1 MQVTFE
7 EGTWAAWL
15 YDLLKP
21 HVTKLVVCDPRKN
34 TRQGNK
40 NDQIDARELA
50 DRLYMN
56 KLSSVYHGEAGVR
69 TLKELARS
77 YLTISKDLAR
87 VMTRVKAIYRSWG
100 IPCAGKQVYAPRHR
114 AEWLAKIT
122 EVGVFRRAEFYYQQ
136 LDALRSLRHQVR
148 RELLAESKTHKASK
162 LLCQIPSIGP
172 IRAALLIALIQT
184 PHRFRTKRPLWKYSG
199 FAIETHSSADY
210 RKVQGQLERTKKQ
223 VSVRGLNRDCN
234 HDLKNLFKNR
244 GPDSFRVHG
253 VHKRGMRPADLADSQ
268 VIRHREHSGDSI
280 RRQSGHIPI
289 RLVRHHSLQ
298 SDVSAVHNDVNLR
311 HDAHGVA
318 TELRLRVNGPVLS
331 PTNLIV
337 KRRHGQD
344 LNVIH
349 NACYAFD
356 ALHCSFSIGLRNIGD
371 NLSLQGHVAA
381 IDLVLQIVKHSV
393 PGQHRQLVVYLLIEP
408 RFITGNCARRF
419 GGTRVRSPD
428 CATRQDE

>member
-1 MQVTFE
+1 MTSSQYIGMDVHKESISIAVRNDVGKIVMECVIESKANIILDFIHGLRGELQVTFE
-7 EGTWAAWL
+7 EGTWATWL

-34 TRQGNK
+34 SRQGNK
-40 NDQIDARELA
+40 NDRIDARELS

-56 KLSSVYHGEAGVR
+56 KLSSVYHGGAGVR

-122 EVGVFRRAEFYYQQ
+122 EVGVRRRAEFYYQQ

-148 RELLAESKTHKASK
+148 RDLLVESKKHKASK

-234 HDLKNLFKNR
+234 HDLKNLFKSAATIASVKP
-244 GPDSFRVHG
+244 GPFQEFYAALVA
-253 VHKRGMRPADLADSQ
+253 KGMRPEMARLTLARK
-268 VIRHREHSGDSI
+268 I
-280 RRQSGHIPI
+280 
-289 RLVRHHSLQ
+289 
-298 SDVSAVHNDVNLR
+298 
-311 HDAHGVA
+311 A
-318 TELRLRVNGPVLS
+318 TIV
-331 PTNLIV
+331 LIV
-337 KRRHGQD
+337 WKKG
-344 LNVIH
+344 VS
-349 NACYAFD
+349 FD
-356 ALHCSFSIGLRNIGD
+356 AQFLKP
-371 NLSLQGHVAA
+371 QTA
-381 IDLVLQIVKHSV
+381 
-393 PGQHRQLVVYLLIEP
+393 
-408 RFITGNCARRF
+408 
-419 GGTRVRSPD
+419 
-428 CATRQDE
+428 

>member
-1 MQVTFE
+1 MTNTQYIGMDVHKESISIAVRNDVGKIVMECVIETKANVILDFIHGLRGELQVTFE
-7 EGTWAAWL
+7 EGTWATWL

-21 HVTKLVVCDPRKN
+21 QVTKLVVCDPRKN
-34 TRQGNK
+34 SRQGNK
-40 NDQIDARELA
+40 NDRIDARELS

-56 KLSSVYHGEAGVR
+56 KLSSVYHGGAGIR

-100 IPCAGKQVYAPRHR
+100 IPCAGKQVYAPPHR

-234 HDLKNLFKNR
+234 HDLKNLLKSAATIASVKP
-244 GPDSFRVHG
+244 GPFQEFYAALVA
-253 VHKRGMRPADLADSQ
+253 KGMRPEMARLTLARKIATI
-268 VIRHREHSGDSI
+268 VWIVWKKG
-280 RRQSGHIPI
+280 
-289 RLVRHHSLQ
+289 
-298 SDVSAVHNDVNLR
+298 VS
-311 HDAHGVA
+311 
-318 TELRLRVNGPVLS
+318 
-331 PTNLIV
+331 
-337 KRRHGQD
+337 
-344 LNVIH
+344 
-349 NACYAFD
+349 FD
-356 ALHCSFSIGLRNIGD
+356 A
-371 NLSLQGHVAA
+371 Q
-381 IDLVLQIVKHSV
+381 
-393 PGQHRQLVVYLLIEP
+393 YLKP
-408 RFITGNCARRF
+408 QTA
-419 GGTRVRSPD
+419 
-428 CATRQDE
+428 